1 MPTDCTPTPED
12 IRRCCLEIQQGW
24 TEAEEFRRRS
34 GSGAGSTDTRNWLP
48 PGCAD
53 GSRGVRLLGLADG
66 LRG

>member
-34 GSGAGSTDTRNWLP
+34 GSSAGSTDTRHWLP

-66 LRG
+66 VRG